1 MDQER
6 VFELVREIWLAWLVA
21 GGPYFRDA
29 VAVEMQLDFEPGF
42 SGGVGPDVKDAAGRS
57 LPFPPDFLETG
68 IQSKFHMMREA
79 TDRRAHDLL
88 LVLRKT
94 APDPD
99 RRPNNFRMRVV
110 RDGPSEM
117 VFFHEPGL
125 SERRTAQAAEIQRQ
139 NVELY
144 NADPERYA
152 YVPPTPE
159 QAAIKKRYQEQ
170 RRLASE
176 NFFHLHR
183 QPVEQHPKWI
193 ERFLWSHAGIGNDR
207 VWETIRFHL
216 GTDGRGIPLATQEVR
231 WEGEDEFEPLPAAEH
246 DWLAEVLRIR
256 REDAGRE
263 GPNAPAMTLL
273 LRRDGLADPQFDE

>member
-1 MDQER
+1 M
-6 VFELVREIWLAWLVA
+6 FELIREIWLAWLVA
-21 GGPYFRDA
+21 GGPYFQDA
-29 VAVEMQLDFEPGF
+29 VAVEMQVDFEPGF
-42 SGGVGPDVKDAAGRS
+42 SGGGPFDVVDADGLT
-57 LPFPPDFLETG
+57 LPFPPDFSGTG
-68 IQSKFHMMREA
+68 IQSEFHKITGESH
-79 TDRRAHDLL
+79 DRTRKLL
-88 LVLRKT
+88 KSLRKT

-125 SERRTAQAAEIQRQ
+125 AERRRAQIAEARRAR
-139 NVELY
+139 EERM
-144 NADPERYA
+144 NADPTRYA

-216 GTDGRGIPLATQEVR
+216 GTDERGIPLATQEVR
-231 WEGEDEFEPLPAAEH
+231 WEGAGEFEPLPAAEH

-256 REDAGRE
+256 REDAGRD
-263 GPNAPAMTLL
+263 GPDAPAMTLL
-273 LRRDGLADPQFDE
+273 LRRDGLADPQFGE

>member
-1 MDQER
+1 MGQEA
-6 VFELVREIWLAWLVA
+6 VFELIRSIWLEWLVA
-21 GGPYFRDA
+21 GGPYFHGA
-29 VAVEMQLDFEPGF
+29 MSVEKQTDFKPGF
-42 SGGVGPDVKDAAGRS
+42 SGGIGLDVKDADGRS

-68 IQSKFHMMREA
+68 IESEFYKATIEA
-79 TDRRAHDLL
+79 DNRTHDLL
-88 LVLRKT
+88 VGLRKA

-99 RRPNNFRMRVV
+99 RRPNNFRMCIV
-110 RDGPSEM
+110 RDGPSEI
-117 VFFHEPGL
+117 VFFHELGL
-125 SERRTAQAAEIQRQ
+125 AERRRAQAAEVRQ
-139 NVELY
+139 ENEALY

-183 QPVEQHPKWI
+183 QPVQEHPKWI

-207 VWETIRFHL
+207 VWEAIRFHL

-231 WEGEDEFEPLPAAEH
+231 WEGADEFEPLPAAEH